1 MNISL
6 RNVNDIFDGWKIKM
20 YLNNSE
26 TKKKLLMVYL
36 KSFYCHFI
44 CIMCFQ
50 HEENVCY
57 PEATSCCG
65 GLIIKW

>member
-1 MNISL
+1 M
-6 RNVNDIFDGWKIKM
+6 NDIFDGWKIKM

-44 CIMCFQ
+44 CIMCLQ
-50 HEENVCY
+50 HEENVFVTLRQHLAV
-57 PEATSCCG
+57 EG
-65 GLIIKW
+65 